1 MKRIHHYNFSTTGAN
16 ANVAL
21 QETEA
26 QIHTD
31 TRVILLT
38 YMRSGSTFTSELFQT
53 HPDVFFMFEPL
64 HTTWYYR
71 PKVIPYLHN
80 YKRIYFDDM
89 EKFIKDVKIDTLTK
103 ILQCQFKN
111 LDILTL
117 IQEHWHHSKTT
128 KAYKL
133 CTTDQRGV
141 AGIEKC
147 ISILTNAC
155 SRAKVNF
162 IKTINLTIHEAEQF
176 IDKDPHLKMIYLV
189 RDPRAIL
196 SSQMRYGEFVPNSLN
211 SYSEMFCRT
220 MLSDIQGYAK
230 LKKIHPKQVI
240 FVSSVLLD
248 STGMSVN
255 QAKCHIKSAQTQ
267 VLKERLSERP
277 LHRVNVQFA
286 EKISNPAESFAW
298 MESSGLKSETEGFLF
313 AA

>member
-1 MKRIHHYNFSTTGAN
+1 
-16 ANVAL
+16 
-21 QETEA
+21 
-26 QIHTD
+26 
-31 TRVILLT
+31 
-38 YMRSGSTFTSELFQT
+38 
-53 HPDVFFMFEPL
+53 
-64 HTTWYYR
+64 
-71 PKVIPYLHN
+71 
-80 YKRIYFDDM
+80 M
-89 EKFIKDVKIDTLTK
+89 EKFITGVKIDTLTK

-133 CTTDQRGV
+133 CTMDQRGV

-176 IDKDPHLKMIYLV
+176 IDKDRHLKLIYLV

-196 SSQMRYGEFVPNSLN
+196 SSQMRYGEFVPKNLN

-240 FVSSVLLD
+240 FVRYEEIAHKPIPLTEKLYDFVGLSLTQNVTKHIYNITNGGNDVDCALCISKSNSTKAAEIWRLQTTHDFVQIVDSNCKHVYQYIGYLPILNASTLTDMNIPVRTSPFHDLVL
-248 STGMSVN
+248 
-255 QAKCHIKSAQTQ
+255 
-267 VLKERLSERP
+267 
-277 LHRVNVQFA
+277 
-286 EKISNPAESFAW
+286 
-298 MESSGLKSETEGFLF
+298 
-313 AA
+313 